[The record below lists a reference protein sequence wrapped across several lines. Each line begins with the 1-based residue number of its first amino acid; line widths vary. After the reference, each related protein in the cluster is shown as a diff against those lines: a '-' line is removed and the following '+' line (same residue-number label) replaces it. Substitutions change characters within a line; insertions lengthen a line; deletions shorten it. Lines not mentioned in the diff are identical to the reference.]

1 MSALTS
7 EYERDF
13 YHWIHQ
19 NIALLKQGKLAEIDV
34 DILIDELENMA
45 KRDRRELIS
54 RLMILI
60 AHLLKWQFQPDKQS
74 SSWQRSIDEQR
85 IQIMK
90 QLEDSPSLKNQLSEY
105 IENAYPDALKLA
117 VKETQ
122 LPIKIFPPDC
132 PYSVLKL
139 LEDDFYPN
147 SE

>member
-1 MSALTS
+1 LQFHELIGAKWMNLLKA

-19 NIALLKQGKLAEIDV
+19 NIALLKQGRLAEIDV

-45 KRDRRELIS
+45 KRDRRELIC

-60 AHLLKWQFQPDKQS
+60 AHLLKWQFQPDKQG

-90 QLEDSPSLKNQLSEY
+90 QLEDSPSLKN
-105 IENAYPDALKLA
+105 
-117 VKETQ
+117 
-122 LPIKIFPPDC
+122 
-132 PYSVLKL
+132 
-139 LEDDFYPN
+139 
-147 SE
+147 